1 MDIPNQ
7 NGGFNYSPMM
17 SSSMMMPIFGPTQQ
31 VPAPQSPTI
40 NMGPGFVP
48 VPIFNMQG
56 PTIPQYPNSPPSQ
69 NNDMA
74 AYQQNLQRAFLQS
87 AMAQNIQIQQQ
98 LLAQNQAL
106 QQLLVQSPNSTQPVR
121 LLQII
126 SHFVYHL
133 PCCTC
138 VRVCV
143 CVRVCACVKG
153 GEGWWSEC
161 SNQLIRRM
169 ILPILLSS
177 IAN

>member
-17 SSSMMMPIFGPTQQ
+17 SSPMMMPIFGTPSQQ

-56 PTIPQYPNSPPSQ
+56 PSIPQYPNSPPTQ
-69 NNDMA
+69 NGDIA

-106 QQLLVQSPNSTQPVR
+106 QQLLVQSPNANQSVGFT
-121 LLQII
+121 
-126 SHFVYHL
+126 S
-133 PCCTC
+133 PCDLNEL
-138 VRVCV
+138 
-143 CVRVCACVKG
+143 VK
-153 GEGWWSEC
+153 
-161 SNQLIRRM
+161 
-169 ILPILLSS
+169 SS
-177 IAN
+177 K